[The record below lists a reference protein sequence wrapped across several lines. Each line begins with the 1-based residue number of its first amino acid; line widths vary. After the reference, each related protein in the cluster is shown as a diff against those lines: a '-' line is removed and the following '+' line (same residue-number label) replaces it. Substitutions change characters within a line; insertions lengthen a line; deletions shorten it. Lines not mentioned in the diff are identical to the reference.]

1 MRIVQAIVKDQRS
14 VLTVSTLLDNYLGI
28 SDVCLGI
35 PVVVSRSGIERVVEL
50 ELSEDEYVKLNESAN
65 VLKAMQRE
73 IGY

>member
-1 MRIVQAIVKDQRS
+1 M
-14 VLTVSTLLDNYLGI
+14 
-28 SDVCLGI
+28 
-35 PVVVSRSGIERVVEL
+35 VSRSGIERVVEL